1 MSNEIKIKFPLSKK
15 LKDQFSKDYEAIF
28 LNKPPHN
35 ISDEKL
41 VELIQANAEKL
52 KGNEGTQQPPQEG
65 IQNGEINQGGNENDG
80 NEAQKATNDESNGE
94 QNLKGEEAIQ
104 NLGSEESKLT
114 EEELQKDYFD
124 LFGKKPLSDMTNLQT
139 FSAIENERK
148 RQELAKVGTN
158 PEAISDAVE
167 YDPKT
172 EVLIKHI
179 ATGEKRVVNIATFP
193 YLTGWEK
200 QTEIPAEIKS
210 KKSK

>member
-1 MSNEIKIKFPLSKK
+1 MSNEEEIRFPLSKK
-15 LKDQFSKDYEAIF
+15 VKAQFQKDYEAVF

-41 VELIQANAEKL
+41 VELVQANKEKL
-52 KGNEGTQQPPQEG
+52 QGNEGTEQPPQKG
-65 IQNGEINQGGNENDG
+65 IQDAEIIEDENNGVGSEPEKGTIDG
-80 NEAQKATNDESNGE
+80 SDVE
-94 QNLKGEEAIQ
+94 QNLKSEEVIQ
-104 NLGSEESKLT
+104 DLGSEESKLT

-124 LFGKKPLSDMTNLQT
+124 LFGKKPLSDMTSLQI

-148 RQELAKVGTN
+148 RQELANVGTK
-158 PEAISDAVE
+158 PEVISDAVE

-172 EVLIKHI
+172 EMLIKHI

>member
-15 LKDQFSKDYEAIF
+15 LKDQFSKDYEAVF

-41 VELIQANAEKL
+41 VELVQANAEKL
-52 KGNEGTQQPPQEG
+52 KGNEGTQQPSQEG
-65 IQNGEINQGGNENDG
+65 IQNREINQDGNDG

-148 RQELAKVGTN
+148 RQELAKVGTS

>member
-1 MSNEIKIKFPLSKK
+1 MLNEEEIKFPLSKK
-15 LKDQFSKDYEAIF
+15 VKAQFQKDYEAVF

-41 VELIQANAEKL
+41 VELVQANAEKL
-52 KGNEGTQQPPQEG
+52 KGNEGTEQPPQKG
-65 IQNGEINQGGNENDG
+65 IQDAEIIEDQNNGVGSEPEKGTTDG
-80 NEAQKATNDESNGE
+80 SNVE
-94 QNLKGEEAIQ
+94 QNLKSEEVIQ
-104 NLGSEESKLT
+104 DLGSAESKLT

-200 QTEIPAEIKS
+200 QTEIPAEIQS

>member
-1 MSNEIKIKFPLSKK
+1 MQNEQEIKFPLSKK
-15 LKDQFSKDYEAIF
+15 LKTQFQKDYEAVF

-41 VELIQANAEKL
+41 VELVQANAEKL
-52 KGNEGTQQPPQEG
+52 KGNEGTQQPLQEG

>member
-15 LKDQFSKDYEAIF
+15 LKDQFSIDYEAIF

-124 LFGKKPLSDMTNLQT
+124 LFGKKPLSDMTKLQT

>member
-15 LKDQFSKDYEAIF
+15 LKDQFSKDYEAVF

-41 VELIQANAEKL
+41 VELVQANAEKL
-52 KGNEGTQQPPQEG
+52 KGNEGKEQPTQKG
-65 IQNGEINQGGNENDG
+65 IQDAEIIEDENNADGKELENGTTDG
-80 NEAQKATNDESNGE
+80 SNGE
-94 QNLKGEEAIQ
+94 QNLKGEEVLQ

-114 EEELQKDYFD
+114 EEELAKDYFD

-148 RQELAKVGTN
+148 RQEIANEGKT

-167 YDPKT
+167 YDSKK
-172 EVLIKHI
+172 EMLVENIK
-179 ATGEKRVVNIATFP
+179 TGEKRVINIATFHF
-193 YLTGWEK
+193 LTGWQKLAE
-200 QTEIPAEIKS
+200 TPSEIKN
-210 KKSK
+210 KNHK

>member
-1 MSNEIKIKFPLSKK
+1 MSNEEEIKFPLSKK
-15 LKDQFSKDYEAIF
+15 VKAQFQKDYEAVF

-41 VELIQANAEKL
+41 VELVQANAEKL

-124 LFGKKPLSDMTNLQT
+124 LFGKKPLSDMTKLQT

-148 RQELAKVGTN
+148 RQEIANEGKT

-167 YDPKT
+167 YDSKT
-172 EVLIKHI
+172 EMLVENIK
-179 ATGEKRVVNIATFP
+179 TGEKRVINIATFP
-193 YLTGWEK
+193 FLTGWK
-200 QTEIPAEIKS
+200 KLTETPSEIKN
-210 KKSK
+210 KNFK